1 MFHSSSSSSSSLS
14 LCARTAHDDS
24 STTCICAVCKQR
36 RKRTKTDCIND
47 RTSCLCEFH
56 IRYRAIKEKDALAHA
71 SRRQKMTN
79 CINDR
84 NSCLCEFH
92 IRYRAIKE
100 KDALAHASR
109 RQKMTTPEK
118 VSLNTNIRNKKN
130 DRKIIQMNQLA
141 DSLRSETLTNY
152 TIASKT
158 VFSRHEI
165 DELDNNLDFDKYA
178 GTHFIYSKRYNVF
191 NFITN

>member
-1 MFHSSSSSSSSLS
+1 MLNCSLSSSSSLS
-14 LCARTAHDDS
+14 LCASTAHDD
-24 STTCICAVCKQR
+24 TCICAACEKERITINRLSTDKLYQR
-36 RKRTKTDCIND
+36 RKRKTDCIN
-47 RTSCLCEFH
+47 E
-56 IRYRAIKEKDALAHA
+56 
-71 SRRQKMTN
+71 
-79 CINDR
+79 R

-92 IRYRAIKE
+92 IKYRAIKE

-118 VSLNTNIRNKKN
+118 VTLTTNNRNKKN
-130 DRKIIQMNQLA
+130 DRKLIKMNQLA

-152 TIASKT
+152 TIASKN

-165 DELDNNLDFDKYA
+165 DEMDNNLDFDKYA
-178 GTHFIYSKRYNVF
+178 GTHFIYSKRYNIF

>member
-1 MFHSSSSSSSSLS
+1 MLHSSLSSSSSLS
-14 LCARTAHDDS
+14 LCTRTAHDDDS
-24 STTCICAVCKQR
+24 STTCICAACEKERIKDINRRSTDKLYKQR
-36 RKRTKTDCIND
+36 KRKTDCINE

-71 SRRQKMTN
+71 S
-79 CINDR
+79 
-84 NSCLCEFH
+84 
-92 IRYRAIKE
+92 
-100 KDALAHASR
+100 SR
-109 RQKMTTPEK
+109 RQQM
-118 VSLNTNIRNKKN
+118 NG
-130 DRKIIQMNQLA
+130 KIINMNQLA

-178 GTHFIYSKRYNVF
+178 GTHFIYSKRYNIF